1 MIRTRRNRKNSAIRG
16 LIREVLLHPNKLVY
30 PLFLLEDDNGKEEIK
45 TLPNQFRLGLNHII
59 ELIHEASAIG
69 VRSFMLFPVVA
80 EKHKTST
87 ADFALQEDMFYY
99 RSMKILKNKFP
110 EFCFISDVALD
121 PYSSDGHD
129 GLVRNGEI
137 LNDETLDILAKM
149 SVLQAE
155 SGFDILGPSDMMDG
169 RIGCMREALDEAGYT
184 NTSIMSYCAKYASAM
199 YGPFRDALESAPKS
213 GDKKSYQMDF
223 LNRTEA
229 MRELDSDMDEGADF
243 VMVKPALHYLDIIS
257 DFKQNSLLPVAAYH
271 VSGEYAML
279 KMGADNGLFAYEKA
293 MPETLNAIHRAGAD
307 IVISYAALDYALW
320 YSKNHLN
327 PN

>member
-1 MIRTRRNRKNSAIRG
+1 MTRNRRNRQSSAIRG
-16 LIREVLLHPNKLVY
+16 LVRENLLHPNKLVY
-30 PLFLLEDDNGKEEIK
+30 PLFLMEDDNAKQAIK
-45 TLPNQFRLGLNHII
+45 TLPNQYRLGLNNIKEII
-59 ELIHEASAIG
+59 TEALTLGIN
-69 VRSFMLFPVVA
+69 SFMIFPVVD
-80 EKHKTST
+80 EKHKTPK
-87 ADFALQEDMFYY
+87 ADYALNADMFYY
-99 RSMKILKNKFP
+99 KKVKALKNAFP
-110 EFCFISDVALD
+110 DVCFISDVALD

-129 GLVRNGEI
+129 GLVENGEI
-137 LNDETLDILAKM
+137 LNDETLEILSEMAL
-149 SVLQAE
+149 LQAK

-169 RIGCMREALDEAGYT
+169 RVGHMRQALDANGFT
-184 NTSIMSYCAKYASAM
+184 KTAIMSYCAKYASAM

-223 LNRTEA
+223 LNRREA
-229 MRELDSDMDEGADF
+229 MRELFSDTDEGADF

-307 IVISYAALDYALW
+307 IVISYAAMDYAKW
-320 YSKNHLN
+320 YNTHHLS